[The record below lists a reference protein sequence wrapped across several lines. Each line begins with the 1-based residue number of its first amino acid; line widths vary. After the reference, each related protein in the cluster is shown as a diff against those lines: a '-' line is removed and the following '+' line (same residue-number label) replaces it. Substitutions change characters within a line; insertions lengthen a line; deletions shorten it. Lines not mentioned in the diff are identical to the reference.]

1 MNGLD
6 HQLSDLTLSGPCA
19 TRITAPALTAAA
31 DAKGF
36 GVYRIDL
43 SRVDDKAALMQKMQQ
58 ALAFPEWFGRN
69 WDALEDCL
77 TDMSWHDDDVGYVLL
92 FTGGSELRRRER
104 PLFLTLVDVLKS
116 AADYWRGAERPF
128 WAFFLDLPPD
138 DIVPAFP

>member
-19 TRITAPALTAAA
+19 TRIAAA
-31 DAKGF
+31 ALASAAVAKGF
-36 GVYRIDL
+36 GVYEIDL
-43 SRVDDKAALMQKMQQ
+43 ARVADKAALMQAMQD
-58 ALAFPEWFGRN
+58 ALALPEWFGRN

-77 TDMSWHDDDVGYVLL
+77 TDMSWHDDVGYVLL
-92 FTGGSELRRRER
+92 FAGGSELRRRER
-104 PLFLTLVDVLKS
+104 PLFLTLVDVLKA

-128 WAFFLDLPPD
+128 WAFFLDLTPD

>member
-19 TRITAPALTAAA
+19 TRISAGALAAA
-31 DAKGF
+31 AVAKGF
-36 GVYRIDL
+36 GVYEIDL
-43 SRVDDKAALMQKMQQ
+43 ACVADKAALMQEMQH
-58 ALAFPEWFGRN
+58 ALALPEWFGRN

-77 TDMSWHDDDVGYVLL
+77 TDMSWHEDDVGYVLL
-92 FTGGSELRRRER
+92 LAASGDLRRRDR
-104 PLFLTLVDVLKS
+104 ALFLTLVDVLKS

-138 DIVPAFP
+138 DIVPALP